1 MAISNAVGS
10 ERVSRVVGYILTPG
24 FFQESTPN
32 LPQRVA
38 ILAEGNTANQANFN
52 VNSSYQ
58 ITSAKQAGDIF
69 GYGSPAHQIMRILRP
84 NSGGGI
90 GGIPTIIYPQAEA
103 GGGVAQQGTIT
114 VTGTAS
120 GNATHFI
127 RLNGRTSLDG
137 EPYSFVAA
145 DGDSATDIAVKI
157 AAAINAVLGAPATA
171 TSALG
176 VVTLTTKWAGVSS
189 AELDFLVET
198 DNKPVGL
205 TYVSALTTAGA
216 GAADISA
223 AITQLSGNEWNTV
236 LINSHNEAAFD
247 ALEALN
253 GRPDPDTPT
262 GRYTGIIF
270 KPFISIWG
278 SRLSTVAGL
287 QAITDASVR
296 KDQVTHALAPCPNST
311 GYTWEASANMAGLF
325 ARIMQDSPHKD
336 VNGQTYPDMPVPV
349 NEVIGDMADY
359 ENRDLLAKTG
369 ASTVNLNAGKYEIQD
384 FITTY
389 HPDGEVPPQYR
400 YCRNLMI
407 DFNVRY
413 SYFLLE
419 QINVV
424 DKSIAPSDQPIK
436 VSGVIK
442 PKQWLAIVSQMADDL
457 AERNIIVEP
466 SFTKDSLDVGVSET
480 NPDRLETFF
489 RYKRSGYVRIAST
502 TGEAG
507 FAFGVR

>member
-1 MAISNAVGS
+1 MAISTAVGS

-32 LPQRVA
+32 LPQRVV
-38 ILAEGNTANQANFN
+38 ILAEGNTANQANFIDTAN
-52 VNSSYQ
+52 YP
-58 ITSAKQAGDIF
+58 ITSAKAAGDIF
-69 GYGSPAHQIMRILRP
+69 GYGSPVHSIMRILRP
-84 NSGGGI
+84 PTGGGI
-90 GGIPTIIYPQAEA
+90 GGIPTIVYPQLEP
-103 GGGVAQQGTIT
+103 GGGVAQTLTIT
-114 VTGTAS
+114 VTGAAN
-120 GNATHFI
+120 GNATHFV
-127 RLNGRTSLDG
+127 RVNGRTSLDG
-137 EPYSFVAA
+137 QPYSFVAV
-145 DGDSATDIAVKI
+145 DGDAVATIATKI
-157 AAAINAVLGAPATA
+157 AAAINNILGAPVTA
-171 TSALG
+171 VAALG
-176 VVTLTTKWAGVSS
+176 VVTLTAKWAGVTS
-189 AELDFLVET
+189 AEIDAVI
-198 DNKPVGL
+198 DNQNKPVGL
-205 TYVSALTTAGA
+205 TYVSASATGGA
-216 GAADISA
+216 GATDISNA
-223 AITQLSGNEWNTV
+223 VTQLSGNEWNT
-236 LINSHNEAAFD
+236 LIVNSHNAATFD
-247 ALEALN
+247 ALELLN
-253 GRPDPDTPT
+253 GTPDPDTPS

-270 KPFISIWG
+270 KPFISVWG
-278 SRLSTVAGL
+278 SKLSTVAAL
-287 QAITDASVR
+287 VAITDVAAR
-296 KDQVTHALAPCPNST
+296 LDQVTHALAPAPNSDGFT
-311 GYTWEASANMAGLF
+311 YEAAANMVGLF

-336 VNGQTYPDMPVPV
+336 VNGQTYSDMPVPT
-349 NEVIGDMADY
+349 NENIGEMADY
-359 ENRDLLAKTG
+359 ENRDTLSKSG
-369 ASTVNLNAGKYEIQD
+369 SSTVNLNAGKYEVQD

-389 HPDGEVPPQYR
+389 HPAGEEPPQYR

-442 PKQWLAIVSQMADDL
+442 PKQWLAIVSKMAEDL

-466 SFTKDSLDVGVSET
+466 SFTKDSLDVGISTV

>member
-1 MAISNAVGS
+1 MAISTAVGS

-38 ILAEGNTANQANFN
+38 ILAEGNTANQANFLSTEN
-52 VNSSYQ
+52 YN
-58 ITSAKQAGDIF
+58 ITSAKAAGDIF
-69 GYGSPAHQIMRILRP
+69 GYGSPVHSIMRILRP
-84 NSGGGI
+84 QTGGGI
-90 GGIPTIIYPQAEA
+90 GGIPTVVYPQAEPGA
-103 GGGVAQQGTIT
+103 GVAQTLTIT
-114 VTGTAS
+114 VTGAAT
-120 GNATHFI
+120 GNATHFVRI
-127 RLNGRTSLDG
+127 NGRTSLDG
-137 EPYSFVAA
+137 QPYSFVVA
-145 DGDSATDIAVKI
+145 DGDAVGDIATKI
-157 AAAINAVLGAPATA
+157 AASINNILGCPATA
-171 TSALG
+171 ASALG
-176 VVTLTTKWAGVSS
+176 VVTLTAKFASITS
-189 AELDFLVET
+189 AELSAEVDNQ
-198 DNKPVGL
+198 NKPVGV
-205 TYVSALTTAGA
+205 TYASAAGVAGA
-216 GAADISA
+216 GAPDIADA
-223 AITQLSGNEWNTV
+223 VTQLSGNEWNT
-236 LINSHNEAAFD
+236 LIINSYNTATFD

-253 GRPDPDTPT
+253 GTPDPDVPS

-270 KPFISIWG
+270 KPFISVWG
-278 SRLSTVAGL
+278 SKLSTTAAL
-287 QAITDASVR
+287 TAITDAAAR
-296 KDQVTHALAPCPNST
+296 KDQVTHALAPAPNSE
-311 GYTWEASANMAGLF
+311 GFSYEAAANMVGLF
-325 ARIMQDSPHKD
+325 ARTMQDSPHKD
-336 VNGQTYPDMPVPV
+336 VNGKTYSDMPVPT
-349 NEVIGDMADY
+349 NENIGEMASYD
-359 ENRDLLAKTG
+359 NRDLLSKAG
-369 ASTVNLNAGKYEIQD
+369 SSTVNLNAGKYQVQD

-389 HPDGEVPPQYR
+389 HPDGEEPPQYR
-400 YCRNLMI
+400 YCRNLII

-442 PKQWLAIVSQMADDL
+442 PKQWLAIVSKMADDL

-466 SFTKDSLDVGVSET
+466 SFTKDSLDVAVSDV